1 MVGVCCGIIDVNNFE
16 FDERG
21 KYMMNFS
28 FESFVNGNFDYDKT
42 TETHNCIWLREENMD
57 IGGGKITF
65 SDIDRL
71 KEYPDAEVVTI
82 SGLQQDTFE
91 YFIKTYGKQLKA
103 IRFFKNKFVEDL
115 SLLGTL
121 SQLEY
126 IYFFANQKV
135 TALWDMTENI
145 SLSGLCIEDFSR
157 LTSIKG
163 VETAPVLKEFRIGNA
178 IWSTM
183 VIDSLMPLANTKIER
198 LSFTGR
204 AIEDNDLSFLE
215 NLPKLKV
222 FDFATNMFTT
232 EQVAWI
238 AANCPLAEG
247 YALKAKVD
255 CMLFDSN
262 EHLVNV
268 PKSMIVGKRKPILKV
283 KGNEEK
289 IQKYVDS
296 FESLKKKYQG
306 MRYKVAFPT

>member
-1 MVGVCCGIIDVNNFE
+1 
-16 FDERG
+16 
-21 KYMMNFS
+21 MNFS
-28 FESFVNGNFDYDKT
+28 FESFVDGNFDYDRVTKT
-42 TETHNCIWLREENMD
+42 HSCIWLREEKMD
-57 IGGGKITF
+57 IGGGKITTA
-65 SDIDRL
+65 DIDRL
-71 KEYPDAEVVTI
+71 KAYPDAEVVTI

-126 IYFFANQKV
+126 VYFFANQRI
-135 TALWDMTENI
+135 TSLWDMTENTA
-145 SLSGLCIEDFSR
+145 LSGLAIEDFSR

-163 VETAPVLKEFRIGNA
+163 IETAPTLKEFRIGNA
-178 IWSTM
+178 IWSKM

-215 NLPKLKV
+215 TLPDIKA
-222 FDFATNMFTT
+222 FDFPTNMFST

-238 AANCPLAEG
+238 VANYPHAEG

-255 CMLFDSN
+255 CMLLDSN
-262 EHLVNV
+262 EHMVDV
-268 PKSMIVGKRKPILKV
+268 PKAIIVGKRKPILKAE
-283 KGNEEK
+283 GNEER

-296 FESLKKKYQG
+296 FEKLKAKYKG
-306 MRYKVAFPT
+306 VPYKMAFPNI